1 MKRVYD
7 IATMHFTSAVHLGY
21 GVGDE
26 YDKSSNLLYSDTLSS
41 ALCSVWANS
50 GGDALSFLDGFQVSS
65 AMPSY
70 NGRLFLPLPP
80 DKQCV
85 TVKGLES
92 AYKRLKR
99 LQWIELPLWEELA
112 RKGNLEITE
121 QMISDCGTAI
131 LSNSGKGVVIM
142 RRFVEQKVQV
152 GINGDDATPYFFDK
166 IFFGSKVS
174 LYVLYTANND
184 NVFRQAFEL
193 LADAGIG
200 TSRSVGNGGFNVEF
214 GKVEIDLCSNANS
227 SQLLSMWIPR
237 EEECTVDKMSHSCYK
252 MQLRGGYMAGAAKPS
267 HRHLI
272 KKNVYMIESGAT
284 IAATSLEGQ
293 IVDLRPNDVA
303 CHPIWRDG
311 RAFYLPFKTIEAY
324 EM

>member
-1 MKRVYD
+1 
-7 IATMHFTSAVHLGY
+7 MHFTSAVHLGY

-26 YDKSSNLLYSDTLSS
+26 YDKSSDRLYSDTISS

-50 GGDALSFLDGFQVSS
+50 CGDASSFLQSFQVSS

-70 NGRLFLPLPP
+70 DGRLFMPLPP
-80 DKQCV
+80 DKQCI
-85 TVKGLES
+85 TVKGIEGM
-92 AYKRLKR
+92 YKRLKR
-99 LQWIELPLWEELA
+99 LRWIELPLWEELA
-112 RKGNLEITE
+112 REGKLEITE

-131 LSNSGKGVVIM
+131 MVNSGQGVIIM

-152 GINGDDATPYFFDK
+152 GLNGEDATPYFIDK
-166 IFFGSKVS
+166 IFFGPKVS
-174 LYVLYTANND
+174 LYVFFTTTD
-184 NVFRQAFEL
+184 EPSFRRAYEL

-214 GKVEIDLCSNANS
+214 GKVEININPNANS
-227 SQLLSMWIPR
+227 LQLLSMCMPKA
-237 EEECTVDKMSHSCYK
+237 EECTPDVMSHSCYK
-252 MQLRGGYMAGAAKPS
+252 MLLRGGYMAGAAKPS

-284 IAATSLEGQ
+284 IAATNLEGQ
-293 IVDLRPNDVA
+293 IVDLRPNNVV

-311 RAFYLPFKTIEAY
+311 RAFYLPFKTVEAY